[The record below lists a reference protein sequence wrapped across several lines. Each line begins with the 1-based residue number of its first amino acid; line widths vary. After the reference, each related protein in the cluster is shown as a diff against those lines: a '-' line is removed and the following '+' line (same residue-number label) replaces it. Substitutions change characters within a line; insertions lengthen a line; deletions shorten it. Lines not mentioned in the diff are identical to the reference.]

1 MSFLRPSNH
10 QNRSRNMGE
19 GPLNRKPETAR
30 GILQKITKIT
40 IYCSP
45 HFRSPLIA
53 EDAMGVGSGWRRV
66 PFNHALKRGSWLFCD
81 GRLYKYKRG
90 SECFC
95 FGRGKGKKEENLL
108 SVVVFRQYNTIDY
121 TFWTKQHST
130 IQQWILPRSLTLYY
144 PFSYHQSPF
153 F

>member
-1 MSFLRPSNH
+1 MRVILLLVVEHSIQKKPRASGKCLS
-10 QNRSRNMGE
+10 SGLLTTKTDLGTWGGE
-19 GPLNRKPETAR
+19 GPLNRKTRDSERDFAENHKDHYLLLPS
-30 GILQKITKIT
+30 LPQ
-40 IYCSP
+40 SP
-45 HFRSPLIA
+45 N
-53 EDAMGVGSGWRRV
+53 SGRCNGCGLWV

-121 TFWTKQHST
+121 TF
-130 IQQWILPRSLTLYY
+130 
-144 PFSYHQSPF
+144 
-153 F
+153 

>member
-10 QNRSRNMGE
+10 QNRSRNMGGE
-19 GPLNRKPETAR
+19 GALNRKTRDSERDFAENHKDHYLLLPS
-30 GILQKITKIT
+30 LPQ
-40 IYCSP
+40 SP
-45 HFRSPLIA
+45 N
-53 EDAMGVGSGWRRV
+53 SGRCNGCGLWV